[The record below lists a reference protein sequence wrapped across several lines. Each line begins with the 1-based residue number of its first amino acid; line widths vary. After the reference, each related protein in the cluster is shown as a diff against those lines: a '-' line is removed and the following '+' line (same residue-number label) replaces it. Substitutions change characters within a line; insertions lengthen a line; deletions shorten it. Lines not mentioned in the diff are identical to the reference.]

1 MRIFFSKIAFVDGG
15 GGSGLRI
22 IAATLKLRM
31 GKWQAQR
38 SSNSYLKTEDG
49 KMAGAE
55 VEQ

>member
-1 MRIFFSKIAFVDGG
+1 MMIFFSKIAFVDGG
-15 GGSGLRI
+15 GGSGRRI